1 MGTPLGY
8 RYSGSPVIVDDGS
21 PEPADDI
28 VQYTQVARPGHRL
41 PHAWLMDGRSTLDLV
56 DKVYTLIEVEG
67 DTLSKTFQAAA
78 EKRGVPLVIHHI
90 HDPQLR
96 ELFASRAVI
105 VRPDHHVAWR
115 DNGKAFDVDKVFD
128 VLTGRAK
135 VLSSG
140 GADQITRFECVSSE
154 EGVA

>member
-1 MGTPLGY
+1 M
-8 RYSGSPVIVDDGS
+8 
-21 PEPADDI
+21 
-28 VQYTQVARPGHRL
+28 
-41 PHAWLMDGRSTLDLV
+41 
-56 DKVYTLIEVEG
+56 
-67 DTLSKTFQAAA
+67 
-78 EKRGVPLVIHHI
+78 
-90 HDPQLR
+90 
-96 ELFASRAVI
+96 
-105 VRPDHHVAWR
+105 RPDHHVAWR